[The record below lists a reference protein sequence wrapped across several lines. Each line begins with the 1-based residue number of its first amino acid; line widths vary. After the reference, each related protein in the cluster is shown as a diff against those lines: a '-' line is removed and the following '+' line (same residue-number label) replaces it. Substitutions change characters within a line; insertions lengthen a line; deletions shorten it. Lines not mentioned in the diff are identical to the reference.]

1 MLVMVRASRV
11 LTHSA
16 GSLLIL
22 LLCASR
28 RNQALVDVCNLLVN
42 EELADQVW
50 EAWDNGEICDFWA
63 AWRWWAIVGG
73 YPLDMRTLF
82 KLD

>member
-1 MLVMVRASRV
+1 ML
-11 LTHSA
+11 TK
-16 GSLLIL
+16 IYIE
-22 LLCASR
+22 
-28 RNQALVDVCNLLVN
+28 ALWVD
-42 EELADQVW
+42 EELADQVG
-50 EAWDNGEICDFWA
+50 EAWDKGEIDDFWA